1 MSKLAQDIILRPI
14 ISEASMDGMADKKYR
29 FEVAKDANKTEIK
42 QALEKIFDVEVEKVN
57 VMNVRGKKKRMG
69 RYVGRTPD
77 SKKAIVKLTES
88 SKEIEFFQGL

>member
-1 MSKLAQDIILRPI
+1 MKTPYDVILAPI
-14 ISEASMDGMADKKYR
+14 ITEKSMDDAAERKYT
-29 FEVAKDANKTEIK
+29 FKVAKDANKTEIK
-42 QALEKIFDVEVEKVN
+42 LALEKIFDVEVEKVN

-88 SKEIEFFQGL
+88 SKEIEFFQGS

>member
-1 MSKLAQDIILRPI
+1 MKTPYDVILAPI
-14 ISEASMDGMADKKYR
+14 ITEKSMDDAAERKYT
-29 FEVAKDANKTEIK
+29 FKVAKDANKTEIK
-42 QALEKIFDVEVEKVN
+42 LALEKIFDVEVEKVN

>member
-1 MSKLAQDIILRPI
+1 MKTPYDVILAPVIT
-14 ISEASMDGMADKKYR
+14 EKSMDDAAERKYT
-29 FEVAKDANKTEIK
+29 FKVAKDANKTEIK
-42 QALEKIFDVEVEKVN
+42 LALEKIFDIEVEKVN

>member
-1 MSKLAQDIILRPI
+1 MKTPYDVIIAPI
-14 ISEASMDGMADKKYR
+14 ITEKSMDDAAERKYT
-29 FEVAKDANKTEIK
+29 FKVAKNANKTEIK
-42 QALEKIFDVEVEKVN
+42 LALEKIFDVEVEKVN